1 MYQHH
6 ICRAPDPNEIEK
18 ALFNYG
24 IKKKAAQYHDLTRL
38 IIHEA
43 RLKLYSDAA
52 ITSPQY
58 TVSQSVIQRIR
69 WDEDIPSEPK
79 TFADIVLPPNFQNTV
94 TNQKFILYDGNNHHS
109 RLLIF
114 ASREQLDF
122 LNGC

>member
-1 MYQHH
+1 
-6 ICRAPDPNEIEK
+6 
-18 ALFNYG
+18 
-24 IKKKAAQYHDLTRL
+24 
-38 IIHEA
+38 
-43 RLKLYSDAA
+43 
-52 ITSPQY
+52 
-58 TVSQSVIQRIR
+58 VIQRIR